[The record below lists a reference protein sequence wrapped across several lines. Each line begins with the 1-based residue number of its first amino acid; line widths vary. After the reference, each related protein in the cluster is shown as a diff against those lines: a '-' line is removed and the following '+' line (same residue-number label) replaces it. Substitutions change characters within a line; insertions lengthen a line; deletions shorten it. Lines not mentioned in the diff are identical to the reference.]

1 MGMLRLLGSIEEEG
15 WMQLH
20 QRGVDL
26 LLNVMDAAE
35 HVEKL
40 SHDEMHRILEEV
52 AEVLGELLERDVPS
66 HAKERAAPMAKEP
79 HSDREK
85 VARALC
91 RFRHL
96 SEGMK
101 FRGKPMW
108 MDFLPEANAVLEAI
122 GWNGDDEPEGHA

>member
-1 MGMLRLLGSIEEEG
+1 MEMVRLLGSLEEEG

-52 AEVLGELLERDVPS
+52 AEVLGELLKRDILS
-66 HAKERAAPMAKEP
+66 KAEERAASMAKKP
-79 HSDREK
+79 RSDREK
-85 VARALC
+85 AARALC

-96 SEGMK
+96 PE
-101 FRGKPMW
+101 FRGKSMW
-108 MDFLPEANAVLEAI
+108 MDFLPEADVVLEAI
-122 GWNGDDEPEGHA
+122 GWNG